1 MASIINVDQI
11 NESTNGS
18 GVMIPG
24 HVVQYVSR
32 NFTMN
37 QGTFTAAANT
47 AMTGVY
53 VDITPKSA
61 SNKLVWYTQ
70 IIGTN
75 NNNTGYGK
83 FNVYNHTTTT
93 QWSTG
98 YNASFGYSTGS
109 NSANQWIEVP
119 ILAVNTAGTT
129 STMRLMLYVYTN
141 GGTSN
146 FGWSNN
152 STRTVQVMEIAQ

>member
-1 MASIINVDQI
+1 MSKLFVDDI
-11 NESTNGS
+11 VEKTS
-18 GVMIPG
+18 GHGVQIPG

-32 NFTMN
+32 DFVMN
-37 QGTFTAAANT
+37 QGTFTAASDT

-70 IIGTN
+70 IICTN
-75 NNNTGYGK
+75 NNDTAYGN

-98 YNASFGYSTGS
+98 YNASFGYTTGS

-129 STMRLMLYVYTN
+129 SAMRLMLYVYTSA
-141 GGTSN
+141 GTNN
-146 FGWSNN
+146 FGWSNS